1 MKQTSQPAALRKAAP
16 FLAAG
21 AGAGGAFQCWAM
33 SGAAELCEPHLP
45 ELMTLQAAHLRFFTS
60 NHSRPN
66 AATISTATTDHGVDE
81 VGCSAGVVTAFAS
94 GAFGGDA
101 GFALG
106 KLVVVEVLGASTADD
121 LGGVTFAS
129 SASIAVTTSL
139 PLSDS

>member
-33 SGAAELCEPHLP
+33 SGAAELREPHLP
-45 ELMTLQAAHLRFFTS
+45 ELMTLQAVHLRFFTS

-81 VGCSAGVVTAFAS
+81 VGSSVGVVTAFAS
-94 GAFGGDA
+94 GAFGVDE

-106 KLVVVEVLGASTADD
+106 KLVVEVLGASTADD